1 MLTGKKPC
9 TTFKPVKDR
18 EIYDFSGAIERMDVE
33 WTWDFVEVPAE
44 ISEQI
49 RTKKWKRLCV
59 SIQDL
64 PAYSAALMPL
74 SEGRRG
80 ILISQARQKEVGAF
94 LGAWIHIQL
103 WEDRSKYGMPVPEEL
118 AELFEFDP
126 AIERAFEKL
135 LPGRR
140 RNYLHHIA
148 SAKTEPTRTKRVL
161 KLLKDLG
168 IESVG

>member
-1 MLTGKKPC
+1 M
-9 TTFKPVKDR
+9 KDK
-18 EIYDFSGAIERMDVE
+18 EIYDFSASIERLPGD
-33 WTWDFVEVPAE
+33 WAWDFVEVPAE
-44 ISEQI
+44 ILAEI

-59 SIQDL
+59 SIHDM
-64 PAYSAALMPL
+64 PEYSCALLPL
-74 SEGRRG
+74 SGGRRG
-80 ILISQARQKEVGAF
+80 IMLSQARQKELGLF
-94 LGAWIHIQL
+94 LGAWVQL
-103 WEDRSKYGMPVPEEL
+103 RMWEDRSKYGMPVPEEL

-126 AIERAFEKL
+126 AIETAFEKL

-148 SAKTEPTRTKRVL
+148 SAKTEATRTKRVL

>member
-1 MLTGKKPC
+1 MVEKKPC
-9 TTFKPVKDR
+9 ATFKPVKDK

-44 ISEQI
+44 ISQEI
-49 RTKKWKRLCV
+49 RAKKWKRLCV

-80 ILISQARQKEVGAF
+80 ILISQARQKELGAF
-94 LGAWIHIQL
+94 LGAWIQIRL
-103 WEDRSKYGMPVPEEL
+103 WEDQSKYGMPVPEEL

-126 AIERAFEKL
+126 AIETAFEKL

-148 SAKTEPTRTKRVL
+148 SAKTEATRTKRVL

-168 IESVG
+168 IDSVG